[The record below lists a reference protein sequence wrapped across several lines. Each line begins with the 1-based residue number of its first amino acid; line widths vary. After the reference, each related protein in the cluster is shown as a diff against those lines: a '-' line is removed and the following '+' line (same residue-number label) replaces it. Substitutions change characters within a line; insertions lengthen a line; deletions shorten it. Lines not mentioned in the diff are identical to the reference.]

1 MAIYKKRTGFSLI
14 EVNMAIL
21 VAAGGLLSLFS
32 LFPSGLRQSVMAR
45 GDMFQATFAKSFFD
59 AVSANISQ
67 IEDPEEWDDIPSF
80 WDSAIE
86 GTGIKATSSGLK
98 KVAAAKT
105 DSNLS
110 EASKELFDKSEDP
123 AMPTYDKDNMYY
135 VYRESDAGFTD
146 SGSLSL
152 PPQFLIR
159 VLRIGPL
166 PNQDPPFYPCRYVIS
181 LVSTD
186 QLAPAIYHRNAV
198 YTSEFYYSK
207 RP

>member
-59 AVSANISQ
+59 AVSANIRQ
-67 IEDPEEWDDIPSF
+67 IEDPDDWEDIAEF
-80 WDSAIE
+80 WKKASA
-86 GTGIKATSSGLK
+86 GTGIDTVLK
-98 KVAAAKT
+98 TAAALKQ
-105 DSNLS
+105 DASLS
-110 EASKELFDKSEDP
+110 EATQELFVKAGDLLSYEKE
-123 AMPTYDKDNMYY
+123 NILY
-135 VYRESDAGFTD
+135 VSRESDAGFTD
-146 SGSLSL
+146 SGSLLL

-166 PNQDPPFYPCRYVIS
+166 PNQNPPFYPSRYVVS